1 MENSL
6 NLPFTIIEFVF
17 ALGLLIFVHE
27 LGHFLM
33 AKYFNIAIEEFG
45 FGYPPRIVKLF
56 RLGET
61 DITLNWI
68 PFGGFVRTRGEND
81 PDVPGG
87 LAAANPY
94 ARLAVLFGGPIM
106 NILTGIFL
114 FSIVITQL
122 GAPDNSTVQIIEV
135 SNRSPAEN
143 AGLLPDDI
151 IIGVNGI
158 AIDSMQKLSET
169 IQDNLGKEITIIYQ
183 RNGQQYETNAIPR
196 INIPP
201 GEGALG
207 IMMGN
212 PTIPITWL
220 QAVPMSIQ
228 LTYEQAKQLVLL
240 PSKLANNEIPPEQAR
255 ILGPVGIFGVYQQ
268 ARELDAESSPH
279 NKPINVINTLWTMGI
294 ISVAIGFTN
303 LLPIPALDG
312 GRILFVLPE
321 LIFGR
326 RIPVE
331 YENVVHFIGFATLI
345 LLLIYITTQ
354 DIINPVV
361 IP

>member
-1 MENSL
+1 
-6 NLPFTIIEFVF
+6 
-17 ALGLLIFVHE
+17 
-27 LGHFLM
+27 
-33 AKYFNIAIEEFG
+33 
-45 FGYPPRIVKLF
+45 
-56 RLGET
+56 
-61 DITLNWI
+61 
-68 PFGGFVRTRGEND
+68 
-81 PDVPGG
+81 
-87 LAAANPY
+87 
-94 ARLAVLFGGPIM
+94 
-106 NILTGIFL
+106 
-114 FSIVITQL
+114 
-122 GAPDNSTVQIIEV
+122 
-135 SNRSPAEN
+135 
-143 AGLLPDDI
+143 
-151 IIGVNGI
+151 
-158 AIDSMQKLSET
+158 
-169 IQDNLGKEITIIYQ
+169 
-183 RNGQQYETNAIPR
+183 
-196 INIPP
+196 
-201 GEGALG
+201 
-207 IMMGN
+207 
-212 PTIPITWL
+212 
-220 QAVPMSIQ
+220 MSIQ

-361 IP
+361 RP